1 MSQTI
6 SNQRIDG
13 EKNAILNQ
21 YARESASAILLRG
34 KSWPPKARYDGTK
47 RNKFQTSLTDEEA
60 AELEAIRAVIC
71 PHMTRYAFIRY
82 LIREFCEV
90 ARSKVNSLE
99 RTCCWS

>member
-1 MSQTI
+1 MSHI
-6 SNQRIDG
+6 STENIER
-13 EKNAILNQ
+13 EKSAILTQ

-60 AELEAIRAVIC
+60 AEIEAIRAVIC
-71 PHMTRYAFIRY
+71 PQMTRYAFMRY

-90 ARSKVNSLE
+90 ARSKVKTLE